1 MKACQLCGA
10 RGAVQAHC
18 DHQICTTCTEQPQRI
33 RRRFDQVRAACVAA
47 HHDAVRRYEEAV
59 AALTVEERQRWTALG
74 ETWVLH
80 HAGLATPDQARRIAA
95 TLEALKQPAHPK
107 MTAGLRA
114 VYVAWEHE
122 RRARAAVEDCN
133 RRLDIALA
141 ALAVCLE
148 DLGRQSDADALYA
161 PRSHVPV
168 PTTADAWPDGA
179 GGMPRKGGTTPW
191 LQPKPSR

>member
-1 MKACQLCGA
+1 MKACQLCGV
-10 RGAVQAHC
+10 RGSVQAHC
-18 DHQICTTCTEQPQRI
+18 DHQICTTCTEQPQEV

-47 HHDAVRRYEEAV
+47 HHATVLRYEEAV
-59 AALTVEERQRWTALG
+59 AALTAEERRRWEALG

-95 TLEALKQPAHPK
+95 TLEALNQPAHPK

-122 RRARAAVEDCN
+122 RRARAAVEDRN

-141 ALAVCLE
+141 ALALCLE

-161 PRSHVPV
+161 PHGPA
-168 PTTADAWPDGA
+168 PTTADA
-179 GGMPRKGGTTPW
+179 
-191 LQPKPSR
+191 